1 LATLVGSIPTRS
13 RHACAIAIASL
24 VLLVAPASA
33 QLPTIPGS
41 QLQRPDS
48 ARLAD
53 TVKVPRFRV
62 EPPVGPFGA
71 LWRSLLVP
79 GWGQSILGRRV
90 TGAELVLW
98 EGVALTMTIKSAHQ
112 LSYAEET
119 DAVTIASKRQELQD
133 WAVLLAFNHLLAGI
147 EAFVSANLWD
157 FPGELHGQPL
167 SQDRV
172 GVGLTLPI
180 GH

>member
-1 LATLVGSIPTRS
+1 MAALVGSIPTRS
-13 RHACAIAIASL
+13 RHVCAVALLTLLYITPLRAQVSL
-24 VLLVAPASA
+24 
-33 QLPTIPGS
+33 PGA

-53 TVKVPRFRV
+53 TVKVPAFRV
-62 EPPVGPFGA
+62 PPPVSPFGA
-71 LWRSLLVP
+71 LWRSMLVP

-90 TGAELVLW
+90 TGAVLVVW
-98 EGVALTMTIKSAHQ
+98 EGVALTMTVKAAHQ

-119 DAVTIASKRQELQD
+119 NAVTIAAKRQEVQD

-172 GVGLTLPI
+172 GVGLSLPI